1 MKKCEFC
8 GTENPDVAR
17 FCTKCG
23 KKLEESGASPEGK
36 EYYLNLEKQSISP
49 RFEED
54 IASREK
60 GSSEIDLTR
69 IMGDLT
75 KGKKTCARCGFV
87 NPREQKY
94 CKNCGAPLEEEAKE
108 VESLPI
114 PLAPEPIEPSFISE
128 SPSIPASDYYESGTA
143 GEARTRRFDFM
154 SGVSNWGAGEWVA
167 IIGAVVVVVIV
178 AWLFI
183 FGGYQNIF
191 GAPAKNIKKAA
202 KVMVG
207 LNSFE
212 YSLNVNLRARG
223 ETSSRYHGSGKVLF
237 ESPDKTYW
245 EMNLLLPARGA
256 TPLRFAQI
264 GKKSYMNA
272 STGWQMLGED
282 SPSFGIERLWSG
294 FSMVEDLGM
303 APIGTSNCAHYRY
316 RIPPEIIASIVGAD
330 PQAKMGDAVVESWID
345 SGTNQVLLL
354 QISLFKVLVDGIQMN
369 ASMALNL
376 SSVGT
381 PYNILPPI

>member
-1 MKKCEFC
+1 M
-8 GTENPDVAR
+8 
-17 FCTKCG
+17 KCG
-23 KKLEESGASPEGK
+23 REVGETEASPEGK
-36 EYYLNLEKQSISP
+36 EYYLELEKASISP

-54 IASREK
+54 IASREE

-75 KGKKTCARCGFV
+75 KGKKACAKCGFV

-94 CKNCGAPLEEEAKE
+94 CKNCGAPLEEEKEEDE

-114 PLAPEPIEPSFISE
+114 PLAPEPVEPSFLSE
-128 SPSIPASDYYESGTA
+128 PLPPPASDYYESGAA
-143 GEARTRRFDFM
+143 GKGRARRFDFM
-154 SGVSNWGAGEWVA
+154 SGISNWGAREWIA
-167 IIGAVVVVVIV
+167 IIGAIVVVAIVV
-178 AWLFI
+178 WLFG

-191 GAPAKNIKKAA
+191 GAPAKNIRKAA
-202 KVMVG
+202 KAMVG

-212 YSLNVNLRARG
+212 YSLNVNLEARG
-223 ETSSRYHGSGKVLF
+223 ELSNRYHGSGKVLF

-245 EMNLLLPARGA
+245 ELDLLLPARGA

-272 STGWQMLGED
+272 GAGWQMLEES
-282 SPSFGIERLWSG
+282 SPSFGMERLLSG
-294 FSMVEDLGM
+294 FSMAEDLGM
-303 APIGTSNCAHYRY
+303 TTIGTSNCAHYRY
-316 RIPPEIIASIVGAD
+316 RIPPQAIASIVGAD
-330 PQAKMGDAVVESWID
+330 PQGKMGDAVVESWID

-354 QISLFKVLVDGIQMN
+354 QIRLFNVLIDGVQMN
-369 ASMALNL
+369 VSMALNL